1 MTYRGS
7 VVALHPART
16 ETEITATSDLPVVRP
31 VPRASERRFVVL
43 LLLAWAGVILPLLV
57 SSVLSTKYRTGVGDQ
72 QVSNGVAVQVQR
84 GFAVLLLAWCL
95 FVLLSRVRSLPTD
108 RWWVLF
114 VLLAPW
120 LCMAFRD
127 LYNDQPPVQLSKLL
141 YPAIVVAIWVLRPP
155 LGSLSL
161 LAYLTGLT
169 ALVDI
174 ALALLLPGKGLFASV
189 TGEFIT
195 PAKEILPWGILVGIF
210 SGGNVAA
217 QFLVSSIPTV
227 VLVRYAWHRVWLV
240 LLVGFAL
247 VWTSSRTALAAFA
260 VVLALLA
267 LLALLPPRGRAAATM
282 LALTALL
289 GTVAAVPLSTHT
301 YAAFTNRGY
310 IWQMSLAAWDTNR
323 TFGLGSDW
331 YARIGRF
338 MNDLPSTA
346 YHGHNL
352 LVHSLVIGG
361 YLYAALMLVIFLA
374 LGLKAVRWA
383 ARGASFPA
391 AMLAGALV
399 SSTLEVPFGLID
411 RSVMLVVTAV
421 PFAVILFSPLPRR
434 PVGPRLL
441 DDAEP
446 DELADLSG
454 ADGSGS
460 VLAGLDPDEL
470 DPAAHPEAAFTS

>member
-1 MTYRGS
+1 
-7 VVALHPART
+7 VALHPART
-16 ETEITATSDLPVVRP
+16 ETEITATTDLPVVRP
-31 VPRASERRFVVL
+31 VSRASERRFVVL
-43 LLLAWAGVILPLLV
+43 LVLAWAGVILPLLV
-57 SSVLSTKYRTGVGDQ
+57 SSVLSSKYRTGVGDQ

-84 GFAVLLLAWCL
+84 GFSALLLAWCL

-108 RWWVLF
+108 RWVVLF

-127 LYNDQPPVQLSKLL
+127 LYNDQPPTQLSKVL

-174 ALALLLPGKGLFASV
+174 ALALLLPTKGLFASV
-189 TGEFIT
+189 TGDFIT
-195 PAKEILPWGILVGIF
+195 PAKEILPWGVLVGIF

-227 VLVRYAWHRVWLV
+227 VLVRNAWHRFWLV
-240 LLVGFAL
+240 LLVGFTL

-260 VVLALLA
+260 VVLGLLA
-267 LLALLPPRGRAAATM
+267 LLALLPPRGRAVTTL
-282 LALTALL
+282 LAQAALL
-289 GTVAAVPLSTHT
+289 ATVAVVPLTTHT

-338 MNDLPSTA
+338 MNDLPTTA

-361 YLYAALMLVIFLA
+361 YLYAALMLMILLA
-374 LGLKAVRWA
+374 LAAKAVRWA
-383 ARGASFPA
+383 ARGVGFPA
-391 AMLAGALV
+391 VMLAGALV

-421 PFAVILFSPLPRR
+421 PFAVILFSPLPPG
-434 PVGPRLL
+434 PVGRPAL
-441 DDAEP
+441 DDAVPER
-446 DELADLSG
+446 SG
-454 ADGSGS
+454 H
-460 VLAGLDPDEL
+460 L
-470 DPAAHPEAAFTS
+470 EAALTS